1 MNRNLTPSEIA
12 EIKNELFPELAE
24 ITRKAEKAN
33 GYSVFAKGSEKHTAF
48 NEGYIAAA
56 CEYAAEI
63 KRLREELEAS
73 KPKICKCYGSDIP
86 MTMIGG
92 YIYCKNCGERK

>member
-1 MNRNLTPSEIA
+1 MTNHESGANLTPSEIA
-12 EIKNELFPELAE
+12 EITRKANLLFPE
-24 ITRKAEKAN
+24 
-33 GYSVFAKGSEKHTAF
+33 SPQ
-48 NEGYIAAA
+48 GYIAAA